1 MSADNLLSKLDKV
14 RRTGKGTWTARC
26 PAHGDKG
33 PSLNIRET
41 DDGKVL
47 VRCFAECSVH
57 EILDA
62 VGLEISDLFPPRQH
76 HGKPER
82 RPFPAVDVLRCVAF
96 EALIVITAA
105 RSIANGEALGS
116 DDYKRLLLAAER
128 IQRAL
133 TAAGVNHG

>member
-1 MSADNLLSKLDKV
+1 MTTEALLEKLDKV

-33 PSLNIRET
+33 PSLNIREK